1 MGESKN
7 SGKRTIFI
15 ECEQVS
21 QYFWSRVY
29 VFEVMFE
36 LIVSFLILKK
46 FSDLKRNLRMFFNRC
61 LLIYLDN
68 FFWFVLIKV
77 LFKALKACS
86 LERKRVLEIHVR
98 RA

>member
-36 LIVSFLILKK
+36 LIVSFLILK
-46 FSDLKRNLRMFFNRC
+46 SSQ
-61 LLIYLDN
+61 I
-68 FFWFVLIKV
+68 
-77 LFKALKACS
+77 
-86 LERKRVLEIHVR
+86 
-98 RA
+98 